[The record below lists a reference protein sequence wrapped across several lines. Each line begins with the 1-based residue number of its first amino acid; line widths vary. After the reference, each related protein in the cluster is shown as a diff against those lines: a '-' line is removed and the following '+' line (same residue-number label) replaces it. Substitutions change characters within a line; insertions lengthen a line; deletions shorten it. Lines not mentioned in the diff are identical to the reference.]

1 MQYGDADVTV
11 LLDVGVP
18 DICNELEL
26 RRPERILL
34 REDEVTFE
42 EPALIKG
49 IRRADNQNLI
59 SETESHDIFY

>member
-59 SETESHDIFY
+59 SETESHDNFY